1 MSSSI
6 YDKFIESDN
15 IKAFPT
21 QKEQKPLSI
30 AGKALRKFAPLLV
43 SSILIFS
50 GVIPARGQENKKDKK
65 LNEMNVTE
73 YVSHMQTVADK
84 YGIVDLKEK
93 EYLPQEYI
101 DGLLSSPVYPILT
114 DKNYNHL
121 MENNKNFWEIVK
133 NGISVMK
140 KVQNS
145 PKLTNTQ
152 KQEYKITTRKMLS
165 QITRIKGTQDS
176 IDVTDYN
183 NMKSFLFFER
193 LIEHKD
199 NYNFI
204 FLKRPGKID
213 EQSEVFGR
221 HYKDYQ
227 KLDSLCKENPLVL
240 DFAEDLYYSKHRTII
255 QPEDSVQANKI
266 SYKILHDWLAQHH
279 IKEDNLWKYAEYG
292 SEKYVNMLTF
302 YYWRKDDLL
311 LNIKIDPNG
320 TTGEDLYSPI
330 GTTIAHELVHLMQK
344 PPSSKEKPGDN
355 KKESV
360 SAYGSNRTN
369 FASELGPTLL
379 NLTLDDLIYKK
390 IHNIPEDKIVNHGH
404 LANNNRNI
412 NIGQLAVWFNKKMK
426 KYPNMGVDQILTQPD
441 VFKDLQNLSK
451 PWKERN
457 IGNDIHAERW

>member
-6 YDKFIESDN
+6 YEKFIESDN
-15 IKAFPT
+15 IKVFST
-21 QKEQKPLSI
+21 KKDQKPLSI
-30 AGKALRKFAPLLV
+30 VGKVLRKCSPLLI
-43 SSILIFS
+43 SSILMLS
-50 GVIPARGQENKKDKK
+50 GVTPVRAQSNKKDKK
-65 LNEMNVTE
+65 LNDMNVTE

-84 YGIVDLKEK
+84 YGIIDLKEK

-101 DGLLSSPVYPILT
+101 DSLLNSPIYPQLT

-121 MENNKNFWEIVK
+121 IENNKNFWEIVK
-133 NGISVMK
+133 NGILVMK
-140 KVQNS
+140 EVQNS
-145 PKLTNTQ
+145 PKLTSSQ

-165 QITRIKGTQDS
+165 QITRIKDTQDN

-199 NYNFI
+199 NHAKVFA
-204 FLKRPGKID
+204 KEAGRID

-240 DFAEDLYYSKHRTII
+240 DFAKDLYYSKYRKII
-255 QPEDSVQANKI
+255 PPEDSIQANKL
-266 SYKILHDWLAQHH
+266 SYEILNNWLTQHN

-302 YYWRKDDLL
+302 YYWRQDDLL
-311 LNIKIDPNG
+311 LNIKIDPDG
-320 TTGEDLYSPI
+320 TTEENLYYPI
-330 GTTIAHELVHLMQK
+330 GSTIAHELVHLMQK

-360 SAYGSNRTN
+360 FAYGNNITN

-390 IHNIPEDKIVNHGH
+390 IHNIPEDKIINHGR
-404 LANNNRNI
+404 LANNNINI